1 MMSKLLP
8 LILASAIATAGGVAA
23 AQQAS
28 DTPKTPATSDST
40 ASATSSTSAA
50 SSSAAASSADSADAE
65 AAATAALIA
74 KANAAAAS
82 AAARSP
88 AKITDEATF
97 AKTAKKAG
105 WRTEVQNGTT
115 YYCKQITD
123 TGSRF
128 STKHCATST
137 QLAVVLEQQQ
147 FEKDQL
153 GLHGCGGNCTGK

>member
-1 MMSKLLP
+1 MTGNKGKRVMISRLLP
-8 LILASAIATAGGVAA
+8 LIVASAVAA
-23 AQQAS
+23 AGGIAFAQTAS
-28 DTPKTPATSDST
+28 EAVKTPATPNST
-40 ASATSSTSAA
+40 AA
-50 SSSAAASSADSADAE
+50 SSSDSADAE

-74 KANAAAAS
+74 KANAAAA
-82 AAARSP
+82 AAAAKSP

-105 WRTEVQNGTT
+105 WHSEVQNGTT
-115 YYCKQITD
+115 YYCKQITE
-123 TGSRF
+123 TGTHF